1 MLHFADI
8 HVGMENYGRL
18 DPETGMS
25 SRVIDFLDRLDEVV
39 DYALE
44 NNADLAVFA
53 GDAFKSSNPEP
64 TQQREFARRIKRLSD
79 SMPVLLL
86 VGNHDMPGMTA
97 RANTMDIFEALDVP
111 GVIVGNRIESQVIST
126 RSGPVYLAWI
136 PYPMRNR
143 LLARDE
149 LVGLSLEELEDTL
162 RTIIADN
169 LDVLA
174 QEAAVQDM
182 PRVLAGHFSVSG
194 AVWGSEQSV
203 MLGRDVAVM
212 KSSLAD
218 PAWDYIALGHIH
230 KHQDINPDSYPPI
243 VYSGSLERI
252 DFGEEREPKGFCWV
266 ELERGDTKWEFV
278 PVAARPFQ
286 TIDVDARGS
295 TDPTEIALN
304 AIQEHKS
311 QDAVVRL
318 RIHLDGEAEPGLR
331 ERELEEALMGAR
343 SYSIIKEVES
353 STRARLGGLEPEK
366 MMPLELLERFFET
379 RGTSPERIEALLR
392 IAEQLLTTGDTV
404 TEPDADEPS

>member
-1 MLHFADI
+1 
-8 HVGMENYGRL
+8 
-18 DPETGMS
+18 
-25 SRVIDFLDRLDEVV
+25 
-39 DYALE
+39 
-44 NNADLAVFA
+44 
-53 GDAFKSSNPEP
+53 
-64 TQQREFARRIKRLSD
+64 
-79 SMPVLLL
+79 
-86 VGNHDMPGMTA
+86 
-97 RANTMDIFEALDVP
+97 MDIFEALDVP
-111 GVIVGNRIESQVIST
+111 GVIVGNRIEGQVIST

-149 LVGLSLEELEDTL
+149 LVGLSLDELEDAL

-169 LDVLA
+169 LEVLA
-174 QEAAVQDM
+174 QEAAAQEM

-230 KHQDINPDSYPPI
+230 KHQDINPDANPPI

-252 DFGEEREPKGFCWV
+252 DFGEELEPKGFCWV
-266 ELERGDTKWEFV
+266 ELEHGDTKWEFI

-295 TDPTEIALN
+295 ADPTEIALN
-304 AIQEHKS
+304 AIQDHKS

-379 RGTSPERIEALLR
+379 RGTPPERIEALLHK
-392 IAEQLLTTGDTV
+392 AEQILTTSSSDSD
-404 TEPDADEPS
+404 PDVVKPS

>member
-1 MLHFADI
+1 MLHFADV

-25 SRVIDFLDRLDEVV
+25 SRVIDFLDRLDEVIE
-39 DYALE
+39 YALE
-44 NNADLAVFA
+44 NEADLAVFA
-53 GDAFKSSNPEP
+53 GDAFKSSSPEP
-64 TQQREFARRIKRLSD
+64 TQQREFASRIKRLSD
-79 SMPVLLL
+79 AMPVLLL

-97 RANTMDIFEALDVP
+97 RANTMDIFDALDVP
-111 GVIVGNRIESQVIST
+111 GVLVGNRIEGQMIST

-149 LVGLSLEELEDTL
+149 LVGLSLEELENTL

-169 LDVLA
+169 LEILA
-174 QEAAVQDM
+174 QEAANQDM

-203 MLGRDVAVM
+203 MLGRDVAVL
-212 KSSLAD
+212 KSSLSN
-218 PAWDYIALGHIH
+218 PVWDYIALGHIH
-230 KHQDINPDSYPPI
+230 KHQDINPDAYPPI

-252 DFGEEREPKGFCWV
+252 DFGEEQEPKGFCWV
-266 ELERGDTKWEFV
+266 ELERGETPWEFI

-295 TDPTEIALN
+295 VDPTEIALN
-304 AIQEHKS
+304 AIEQYKA

-318 RIHLDGEAEPGLR
+318 RIHMDGEAEPGLR

-379 RGTSPERIEALLR
+379 RGTTPERMEELLR
-392 IAEQLLTTGDTV
+392 KAEQLLTYGDSFD
-404 TEPDADEPS
+404 EPDTN